1 MKKAKSICFCG
12 LFVAAFFAISNL
24 MPPIQIIP
32 GVPLTLQLFLISL
45 MAFMLNFGFSAIT
58 YFTILVMT
66 LCGIPMMSSLS
77 AGAYVFT
84 GPTAGYIYGWFLFI
98 CLVSVGKRVAKTV
111 RGDNNKTIIIILF
124 AVIGVIV
131 IYLFGAAWISIS
143 ASSGIDGL
151 ISIFISSI
159 AAFLMFDILKI
170 IAGYSVYRFVK
181 KFL

>member
-12 LFVAAFFAISNL
+12 LFTAAFFAISNL

-32 GVPLTLQLFLISL
+32 GVPLTLQLFLLSL
-45 MAFMLNFGFSAIT
+45 MAFLLDFGYSVAT
-58 YFTILVMT
+58 YVTILVMT

-77 AGAYVFT
+77 AGIYAFT

-98 CLVSVGKRVAKTV
+98 CLISVGKMLSKKVKGT
-111 RGDNNKTIIIILF
+111 NKKTIICILF
-124 AVIGVIV
+124 ALLGVFIV
-131 IYLFGAAWISIS
+131 YLCGAAWISIS
-143 ASSGIDGL
+143 ASSGIDG
-151 ISIFISSI
+151 FVFTFVSSI

-170 IAGYSVYRFVK
+170 IAGYAVYKFIK